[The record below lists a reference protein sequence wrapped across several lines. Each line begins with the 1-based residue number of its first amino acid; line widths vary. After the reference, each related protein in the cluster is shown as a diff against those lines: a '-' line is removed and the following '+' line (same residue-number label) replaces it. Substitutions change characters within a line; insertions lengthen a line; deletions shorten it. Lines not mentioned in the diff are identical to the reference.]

1 VSSFGQAINL
11 LGRRQLQ
18 RWLQLLLYARQQD
31 AGGALNPL
39 MLHAA
44 FRASL
49 MEAICQKSGGTREEQ
64 DSAFM
69 AGMFSLLDLLFGM
82 PLADVLHPLN
92 LSDEVSSA
100 LLQHVGNLG
109 AALDLTESADGR
121 RGQVDVAALEAAR
134 LEPQDYYGVV
144 LKAYEWVGR
153 VCQEL

>member
-1 VSSFGQAINL
+1 
-11 LGRRQLQ
+11 
-18 RWLQLLLYARQQD
+18 
-31 AGGALNPL
+31 
-39 MLHAA
+39 
-44 FRASL
+44 
-49 MEAICQKSGGTREEQ
+49 
-64 DSAFM
+64 
-69 AGMFSLLDLLFGM
+69 
-82 PLADVLHPLN
+82 LHPLN

-100 LLQHVGNLG
+100 LLQQVGNLG